1 MRAFRRELLLFIGEE
16 SVWFSLVGENSMTK
30 IHNYVYD
37 SYLVYSLVSMRSF
50 KKRKIQ

>member
-1 MRAFRRELLLFIGEE
+1 MLFIGEE

-37 SYLVYSLVSMRSF
+37 SLYLVYSLVSMRSF